1 MMRKVELLAA
11 LLAVAAVPALADAGD
26 PPSRVAR
33 LSYQSGT
40 VSFRPGTVEEWTAA
54 SLNYPLTTGDHLWAD
69 AGAQVEMH
77 IGSTAIRMGSQTALA
92 ILNLDDQM
100 AQLSLTRACS
110 RSTSGTWETRK
121 PTKSTRPMWR
131 WLWCGRAITASMSMA
146 ITTSPPSP
154 CGAGKP
160 QVNGGGA
167 AFAVHAGQSAR
178 ISGVDT
184 VSQEMGS
191 APPPDQF
198 DGWCQT
204 ARPARRPVAIGALR
218 FPRDHRL

>member
-11 LLAVAAVPALADAGD
+11 LLVAAVAPAMADAGD

-77 IGSTAIRMGSQTALA
+77 VGSTAIRMGSQTALA

-100 AQLSLTRACS
+100 AQF
-110 RSTSGTWETRK
+110 K
-121 PTKSTRPMWR
+121 PDA
-131 WLWCGRAITASMSMA
+131 GRDRG
-146 ITTSPPSP
+146 P
-154 CGAGKP
+154 
-160 QVNGGGA
+160 
-167 AFAVHAGQSAR
+167 
-178 ISGVDT
+178 
-184 VSQEMGS
+184 
-191 APPPDQF
+191 
-198 DGWCQT
+198 
-204 ARPARRPVAIGALR
+204 RPVSGR
-218 FPRDHRL
+218 PGGFRN